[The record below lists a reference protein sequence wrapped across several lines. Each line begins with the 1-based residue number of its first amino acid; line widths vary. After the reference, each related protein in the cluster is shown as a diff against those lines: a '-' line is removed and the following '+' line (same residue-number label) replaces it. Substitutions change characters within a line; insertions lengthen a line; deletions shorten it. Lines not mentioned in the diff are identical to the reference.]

1 MSHFVCEFSWARFGK
16 MTHYFWNMGNLTR
29 IKYIGRS
36 QILNA
41 REHGSNIA
49 ESGRENGLH
58 KHNWIGGSCN
68 GWDLTFSPITE
79 GFKNQ
84 IYQRHFSWNDLN
96 IFGQHIFVAHLRNF
110 VEKFANH
117 NRQFF
122 WFYPSSY
129 YPIIYYKIQM
139 KKAACGR

>member
-1 MSHFVCEFSWARFGK
+1 MRARFLD
-16 MTHYFWNMGNLTR
+16 MRNL
-29 IKYIGRS
+29 IGSKYIGGSR
-36 QILNA
+36 LFNN
-41 REHGSNIA
+41 GSNTV
-49 ESGRENGLH
+49 ESGRGNGLH
-58 KHNWIGGSCN
+58 KHNWISGSCN

-129 YPIIYYKIQM
+129 YPII
-139 KKAACGR
+139 